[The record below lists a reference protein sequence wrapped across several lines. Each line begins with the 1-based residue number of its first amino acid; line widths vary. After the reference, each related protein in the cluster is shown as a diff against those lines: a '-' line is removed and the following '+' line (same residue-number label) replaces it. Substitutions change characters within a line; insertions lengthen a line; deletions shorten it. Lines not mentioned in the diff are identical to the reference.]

1 MKNKHIY
8 PSLRLNE
15 EELLQLDAQ
24 EREMR
29 CLECGIKEVERWAT
43 EGPVAPSVS
52 PEMLARVKRK
62 QRPEWQGYI
71 YKIAAGFA
79 VLILVLQI
87 GKQQGIVTSDD
98 PREASHFLVDSARND
113 TAFLLKENLTE
124 DTVKAV
130 SFIMEG
136 TEMEEGEM
144 LEFEPLAVTGGR
156 SEIWEQRELRVGV
169 LQERQ
174 DRFRLKSPSHSH
186 VRDEVEVMVLDAEE
200 EKQLLYV

>member
-15 EELLQLDAQ
+15 EEILELNAQ
-24 EREMR
+24 EREVR
-29 CLECGIKEVERWAT
+29 CLECGIKEVESWAN
-43 EGPVAPSVS
+43 EGPVAPPVS
-52 PEMLARVKRK
+52 SEMLARVKRK
-62 QRPEWQGYI
+62 QRPEWQGYL

-98 PREASHFLVDSARND
+98 PREASHFLIDSARND

-144 LEFEPLAVTGGR
+144 LEHQALAMMVGR
-156 SEIWEQRELRVGV
+156 SEAVDQQESNAGLLHERLDHIHLRRPV
-169 LQERQ
+169 
-174 DRFRLKSPSHSH
+174 P
-186 VRDEVEVMVLDAEE
+186 VRNDVEHTMLNT
-200 EKQLLYV
+200 EKEKYFLFV

>member
-1 MKNKHIY
+1 MKKKHIY

-24 EREMR
+24 DREIR
-29 CLECGIKEVERWAT
+29 CLECGIREVESWAN

-52 PEMLARVKRK
+52 SEMLARVKRK

-144 LEFEPLAVTGGR
+144 LEHQPLAMIVGR
-156 SEIWEQRELRVGV
+156 SEILEQRELRVGV

-174 DRFRLKSPSHSH
+174 DRFRLKSL
-186 VRDEVEVMVLDAEE
+186 VDERDELKTVMLVARNSENFLFI
-200 EKQLLYV
+200 

>member
-15 EELLQLDAQ
+15 EEFHELRAQ
-24 EREMR
+24 EREIR
-29 CLECGIKEVERWAT
+29 CLDCGIREVESWANQ
-43 EGPVAPSVS
+43 GPVAPPVS
-52 PEMLARVKRK
+52 SELLSRVKRK
-62 QRPEWQGYI
+62 QRTEWQGHI

-87 GKQQGIVTSDD
+87 GKHQGIVTSDD
-98 PREASHFLVDSARND
+98 PHEASHFLVDSARND

-144 LEFEPLAVTGGR
+144 LELEPLAVMVGR
-156 SEIWEQRELRVGV
+156 SEILEQRELRVGV
-169 LQERQ
+169 LQEGQ
-174 DRFRLKSPSHSH
+174 DRFRLKSPVH
-186 VRDEVEVMVLDAEE
+186 VRDEVEVIILNAEQ
-200 EKQLLYV
+200 EKQLLFV

>member
-1 MKNKHIY
+1 MKKKHIY

-24 EREMR
+24 DREIR
-29 CLECGIKEVERWAT
+29 CLECGIREVESWAN

-52 PEMLARVKRK
+52 SEMLARVKRK

-144 LEFEPLAVTGGR
+144 LEHQPLAMIVGR
-156 SEIWEQRELRVGV
+156 SEILEQRELRVGV

-174 DRFRLKSPSHSH
+174 DWFRPKSSSH
-186 VRDEVEVMVLDAEE
+186 VRDELENIIMDTEE
-200 EKQLLYV
+200 EKQLLFV

>member
-1 MKNKHIY
+1 MKKHIY

-15 EELLQLDAQ
+15 EEILELNVQ
-24 EREMR
+24 EREIR
-29 CLECGIKEVERWAT
+29 CLDCGMKEVETWAN
-43 EGPVAPSVS
+43 EGPVAPPVS
-52 PEMLARVKRK
+52 SEMLARVKRK

-98 PREASHFLVDSARND
+98 PREAAHFLVDSARND

-130 SFIMEG
+130 SFIIEG
-136 TEMEEGEM
+136 AEMEEGEV
-144 LEFEPLAVTGGR
+144 LEHQPLAVLGGR
-156 SEIWEQRELRVGV
+156 SEAFDQRESNVGLLHERLDHIRVKRPAPV
-169 LQERQ
+169 KN
-174 DRFRLKSPSHSH
+174 D
-186 VRDEVEVMVLDAEE
+186 VENTMLNAEE
-200 EKQLLYV
+200 EKYFLFV